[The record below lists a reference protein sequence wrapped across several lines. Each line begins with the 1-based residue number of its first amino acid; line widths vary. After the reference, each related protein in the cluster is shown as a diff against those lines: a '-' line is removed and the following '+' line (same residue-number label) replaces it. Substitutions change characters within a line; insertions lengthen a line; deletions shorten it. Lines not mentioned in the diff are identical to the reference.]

1 MSQNNIRSAI
11 IEELA
16 RLLTD
21 RRILKGLSKNQL
33 SQKAGLG
40 LTTISYIERGIRSP
54 SLESLLRIADVL
66 EVELWKLIQE
76 ANSKAKRRTKK

>member
-11 IEELA
+11 TEELA
-16 RLLTD
+16 HLLTD
-21 RRILKGLSKNQL
+21 RRIQKGLSKNQL

-54 SLESLLRIADVL
+54 SFESLLRIADVL
-66 EVELWKLIQE
+66 EIELWKLIQE
-76 ANSKAKRRTKK
+76 ASSKAKRRTKS

>member
-1 MSQNNIRSAI
+1 VSQNNIRSAI